1 MTASGAGGADKQGK
15 CSSFISM
22 ILREKI
28 CINPICTKPR
38 LRGCMIAGLDR
49 ASPFLGNLRGRSVL
63 LLLLHTP
70 VRQAPTTSPQVL
82 VWGLRQGRRFLLIF
96 PAALLTRGPDFL
108 MVQEAGG

>member
-1 MTASGAGGADKQGK
+1 MPATTANGGGAADKQGK
-15 CSSFISM
+15 CISL

-70 VRQAPTTSPQVL
+70 VRQPQRHHRKCSF
-82 VWGLRQGRRFLLIF
+82 GAYGKAAGSYSSSRRLC
-96 PAALLTRGPDFL
+96 
-108 MVQEAGG
+108 